1 MNPRLK
7 TFVINVLRAASRKW
21 EARDKAKIRGRVLAK
36 DHPEIDAGRSKY
48 LYPCAVC
55 GKLCREISGKKPK
68 EFQMDHIAPVVPTNG
83 YKSGLEFDLNEHVER
98 LFCEEE
104 GWQKICTQCHNEKSQ
119 KENTERREYKKGR
132 KNGKE
137 KTE

>member
-1 MNPRLK
+1 VNPRLK

-36 DHPEIDAGRSKY
+36 DHLEIDAGRSKY

-68 EFQMDHIAPVVPTNG
+68 EFQMDHLEPVEPTNG
-83 YKSGLEFDLNEHVER
+83 YKSGLELDLNEHVER
-98 LFCEEE
+98 MFCDDD
-104 GWQKICTQCHNEKSQ
+104 GWQRLCISCHQEKSN
-119 KENTERREYKKGR
+119 KENEERRVYKKGKKNER
-132 KNGKE
+132 KDI
-137 KTE
+137 